1 VILGQKQKM
10 TGRQSN
16 PTAQRLRRFLSRHL
30 SLLSFLAASLALRI
44 FIFLHITP
52 RIHTDSVTYL
62 ILSDLKTVRTP
73 GYPFF
78 IEFVQF
84 FNDLFSLTPRSIWLI
99 VFFQLF
105 LLGPINCYLIYRLSR
120 SVTRSRGFAWAMG
133 VLYHLNFFVIGFEFI
148 ILTETLTF
156 TLLGLTILFF
166 IRIFQGSRSAAVPA
180 GIFSVWLVLTRPT
193 FLAFFLVLFG
203 LGSIVYF
210 RAVFK
215 AGRIRGPLN
224 SLFVFILINLAG
236 IGAWSWR
243 NEVRYDYFGISS
255 LLPFQLSY
263 YTREFCDQYQM
274 GSDPRLDRFA
284 AILIQEKGQPFNFAE
299 RLEALGVPP
308 AEVSRILLQINLRL
322 IKENFGDYLRLVP
335 GAAADYFACSW
346 AWTEGR
352 AEGLF
357 MASPALAH
365 VWTLFLKGSGE
376 IFGRPLGWLIV
387 VLIIPAALI
396 VLRRKTKD
404 VLLLLCLLEGAVI
417 YNTLISIL
425 LTNADVN
432 NMRFRLPVEPFIWLL
447 AGAAVFA
454 AAKSLV
460 VRLRGVRR
468 RFSMRPRTR

>member
-1 VILGQKQKM
+1 M
-10 TGRQSN
+10 TGRQRISM
-16 PTAQRLRRFLSRHL
+16 ARRLQNFLSRHL
-30 SLLSFLAASLALRI
+30 SLLGFLAVSLALRI
-44 FIFLHITP
+44 LIFLYITP

-78 IEFVQF
+78 IEIVQF

-105 LLGPINCYLIYRLSR
+105 LLGPVNCYIIYTLSR
-120 SVTRSRGFAWAMG
+120 LATRSRGFAWAMG

-166 IRIFQGSRSAAVPA
+166 SRIFQGSRSAAVPA
-180 GIFSVWLVLTRPT
+180 GIFSVWLLLTRPT
-193 FLAFFLVLFG
+193 FLAFFLVLSS
-203 LGSIVYF
+203 LGSVIYF

-215 AGRIRGPLN
+215 AGGIKG
-224 SLFVFILINLAG
+224 SLRSLLVFILINLAG

-243 NEVRYDYFGISS
+243 NQVRYDYFGISS

-263 YTREFCDQYQM
+263 YTRGFCDQYEM
-274 GSDPRLDRFA
+274 GSDQRLDRFA

-308 AEVSRILLQINLRL
+308 AEVSRILLRINLRL
-322 IKENFGDYLRLVP
+322 IKDHFGDYLRLVP

-357 MASPALAH
+357 MASPALAR

-376 IFGRPLGWLIV
+376 IFGHPLGWLV
-387 VLIIPAALI
+387 AVLIIPAALI
-396 VLRRKTKD
+396 VMRRKTKD

-425 LTNADVN
+425 LTNADIN
-432 NMRFRLPVEPFIWLL
+432 NMRFRAPVEPFIWLL
-447 AGAAVFA
+447 AGAALFA
-454 AAKSLV
+454 AAKSLA
-460 VRLRGVRR
+460 VRLRGARR
-468 RFSMRPRTR
+468 RSSMRPGRR